1 MHKLW
6 QWLTSQTL
14 RGLLLLV
21 PVVVTIAFIVWLSRT
36 IETSLKP
43 IFEWLLPPGW
53 YFPGL
58 ALLLFLLMAFV
69 LGLMTRN
76 VLLRKTL
83 EISERWVIKLP
94 VIGSVYPLV
103 RQVTDLLSGK
113 NNNQNGSVV
122 LATIPDTDTQV
133 MGIVTRPAD
142 GQSPNW
148 LPPDCEMV
156 FVPMSYQVGGFTLIL
171 PRSQLQP
178 LNMKPGEAL
187 QMILMGG
194 MIQPKSAQGGD

>member
-1 MHKLW
+1 MQKLW
-6 QWLTSQTL
+6 QWVTSQTL

-21 PVVVTIAFIVWLSRT
+21 PLVVTIAFIVWLSRT
-36 IETSLKP
+36 IESSLKP
-43 IFEWLLPPGW
+43 IFEWLLPIGW

-58 ALLLFLLMAFV
+58 ALLLFLMTAFV

-76 VLLRKTL
+76 VLLKKTL
-83 EISERWVIKLP
+83 EITERWMIKLP
-94 VIGSVYPLV
+94 VIGSVYPVV

-113 NNNQNGSVV
+113 SNNQNGSVV

-133 MGIVTRPAD
+133 IGIVTRPSD

-148 LPPDCEMV
+148 LQADCEMV

-194 MIQPKSAQGGD
+194 IVQPKSSRPTD

>member
-1 MHKLW
+1 MNKLW
-6 QWLTSQTL
+6 QWVTSQTL

-21 PVVVTIAFIVWLSRT
+21 PVVITIAFLVWLSRT
-36 IETSLKP
+36 IESSLKP
-43 IFEWLLPPGW
+43 IFEWILPVGW

-58 ALLLFLLMAFV
+58 ALLLFLLTAFT
-69 LGLMTRN
+69 LGVMTRN

-83 EISERWVIKLP
+83 EITERWMTKLP
-94 VIGSVYPLV
+94 VIGSIYPVV

-113 NNNQNGSVV
+113 SNNQNGSVV

-133 MGIVTRPAD
+133 IGIVTRPVD
-142 GQSPNW
+142 GQSPVW
-148 LPPDCEMV
+148 LGEDCEMV

-187 QMILMGG
+187 QMVLMGG
-194 MIQPKSAQGGD
+194 IVQPKSPRMDD